1 MLRRR
6 LPSLPP
12 IGPKSGTVF
21 IRFSPQ
27 TYEGNVSVL
36 GTLPVL
42 ALSRPNCIHLFDP
55 MTFRVSRSERSVQ
68 IYLLGVLVF
77 CTTALQITAE
87 IVSTELV
94 NRLAA
99 SLKDQHPALRAL
111 KFNEEATR
119 LNAESVRSWADP
131 TARIGGNFFGTRG
144 SLPSQ
149 NGDIFFGVSQ
159 ALPLMGKE
167 VSARKFADELA
178 RTAKIKSE
186 ARWVELR
193 RDLAAGL
200 ITLALAERT
209 LFLNESDAAWLQRA
223 ESVALAQQSSRPGSL
238 PALLRL
244 QNDLAQAES
253 TVANDRL
260 RRTDARVALDRRLGL
275 DNPLKTASLEL
286 PAVVESLPFSQTW
299 INLALG
305 AEPRLRLARRN
316 VEEAGSRV
324 DLTRRS
330 ARPNLTIDLESRQF
344 SGDGRLREGLV
355 SLGFSLP
362 WFNQANYRRDLARD
376 KAHSETAKMEL
387 RDAEAGVG
395 AEIHHLLSLINT
407 AGRDARLL
415 RDIVLPRSRTAVSTS
430 EALLTSSS
438 IEVRDVLDLHR
449 QLIENELRLANSIA
463 SQWTALSELLL
474 CCGLDDLATLLTPA
488 PTAST
493 PSLKP

>member
-27 TYEGNVSVL
+27 TYEGNFSVL
-36 GTLPVL
+36 GTLPFPV
-42 ALSRPNCIHLFDP
+42 LSRPLSVHLFDP

-209 LFLNESDAAWLQRA
+209 LFLNESNAAWLQRA